1 MCCATAGVSALGA
14 KGAAVA
20 TRVLLV
26 EDESLIRMI
35 LAEALADEGFEV
47 LEAASGDEA
56 AHVAEGAGFDLL
68 LTDIQMPGRLDGV
81 ALARHLLQSR
91 PDLPVVYVTGRPES
105 LDRVERRDR
114 AAYVRKPYSPNEVIA
129 VVRGLLGADGA

>member
-1 MCCATAGVSALGA
+1 M
-14 KGAAVA
+14 A

-26 EDESLIRMI
+26 EDEPLIRMI
-35 LAEALADEGFEV
+35 LSEALADEGFEV

-56 AHVAEGAGFDLL
+56 AGLAERAGFDLL

-91 PDLPVVYVTGRPES
+91 PDLPVIYVTGRPES
-105 LDRVERRDR
+105 LDRIERRHRD
-114 AAYVRKPYSPNEVIA
+114 AYIRKPYSPSEVIA
-129 VVRGLLGADGA
+129 VVRRMLRAGDAGGGG

>member
-1 MCCATAGVSALGA
+1 M
-14 KGAAVA
+14 AA
-20 TRVLLV
+20 RVLLV
-26 EDESLIRMI
+26 EDETLIRMI

-56 AHVAEGAGFDLL
+56 ARVAEGAGFDLL
-68 LTDIQMPGRLDGV
+68 LTDVQMPGRLDGV

-105 LDRVERRDR
+105 LDRVERRGR
-114 AAYVRKPYSPNEVIA
+114 AAYIRKPYSPSEVIA
-129 VVRGLLGADGA
+129 VVRDLLEAGDA

>member
-1 MCCATAGVSALGA
+1 M
-14 KGAAVA
+14 A

-26 EDESLIRMI
+26 EDEFLIRMI

-47 LEAASGDEA
+47 VEAASGDEA
-56 AHVAEGAGFDLL
+56 ARLAQDTGFDLL

-81 ALARHLLQSR
+81 ALARHLLRDR

-105 LDRVERRDR
+105 LDRIERRERD
-114 AAYVRKPYSPNEVIA
+114 AYIRKPYSPNEVIA
-129 VVRGLLGADGA
+129 VVRRLLRADGA

>member
-1 MCCATAGVSALGA
+1 M
-14 KGAAVA
+14 A

-26 EDESLIRMI
+26 EDEFLIRMI

-47 LEAASGDEA
+47 VEAASGDEA
-56 AHVAEGAGFDLL
+56 ARLAQDTGFDLL

-81 ALARHLLQSR
+81 ALARHLLHDR

-105 LDRVERRDR
+105 LDRIERRECD
-114 AAYVRKPYSPNEVIA
+114 AYVRKPYSPSEVIA
-129 VVRGLLGADGA
+129 VVRRLVRAVGA